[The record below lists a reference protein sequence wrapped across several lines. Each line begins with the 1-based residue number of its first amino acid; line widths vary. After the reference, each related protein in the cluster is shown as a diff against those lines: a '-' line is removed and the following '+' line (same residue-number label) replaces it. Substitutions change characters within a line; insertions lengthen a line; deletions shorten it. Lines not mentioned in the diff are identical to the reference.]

1 MPSKKPSRKPEGKQ
15 SKPKVDGDASKEF
28 GGEIFNG
35 ESLMAIRRKLRGRD
49 FEIVDLKKIKFE
61 AEEGK
66 PSDENWYLYTD
77 AFDQG
82 FKLIDKAG
90 NRLRHAF
97 GNKMGSWIGRKVEIQ
112 VVEYG
117 VGTGCDIFPVDDSG
131 DDDADHSE
139 GDVPDDE
146 AVD

>member
-1 MPSKKPSRKPEGKQ
+1 MASLECALFCGSSSCP
-15 SKPKVDGDASKEF
+15 PK
-28 GGEIFNG
+28 IF
-35 ESLMAIRRKLRGRD
+35 D
-49 FEIVDLKKIKFE
+49 
-61 AEEGK
+61 
-66 PSDENWYLYTD
+66 LYTD

-82 FKLIDKAG
+82 FKVIDKAG

-139 GDVPDDE
+139 GDIPDDE